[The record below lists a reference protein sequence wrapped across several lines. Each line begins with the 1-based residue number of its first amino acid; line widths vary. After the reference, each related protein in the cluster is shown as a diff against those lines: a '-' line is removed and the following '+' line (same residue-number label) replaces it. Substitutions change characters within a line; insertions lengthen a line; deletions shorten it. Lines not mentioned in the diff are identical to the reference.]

1 MYTLR
6 VISKNWV
13 STGQESKTLLFFKWV
28 GGRVVVVWVGGG
40 EGRECQEVKRLS
52 NISSS
57 LHRSHFLSAALR
69 VMQINAAL
77 FFLNHCCSCV
87 LFKNQ
92 VRRFKLEA

>member
-28 GGRVVVVWVGGG
+28 GGREVVGWVGGG
-40 EGRECQEVKRLS
+40 GGRECQEVKRLS

-57 LHRSHFLSAALR
+57 LHRSHFLFAALR
-69 VMQINAAL
+69 VMQINAAVSL
-77 FFLNHCCSCV
+77 FS
-87 LFKNQ
+87 FK
-92 VRRFKLEA
+92 K